1 VRASLV
7 SLGRIPFEEA
17 CAVQA
22 DARERVIAGAAPVIF
37 TLEHDP
43 VYTIGRAGVLRDI
56 PEGDPGRWPSVHA
69 PEHPV
74 IELDRGGDVTY
85 HGPGQLVMY
94 PVLPLKRIGIS
105 LVGYI
110 RALERACIAT
120 LREYSV
126 ASYAREGLTG
136 VWVDVQDDGPPA
148 KIAAIGVGS
157 RRWVT
162 YHGIAVN
169 VSTDLAAFECIT
181 PCGIA
186 GCRVTT
192 LAELISAQPTVA
204 EFGLALAR
212 ALAREVGLDLRGSE
226 ASGGEA
232 SGGDAPGSDTPD
244 EEASV
249 A

>member
-1 VRASLV
+1 MRASLV
-7 SLGRIPFEEA
+7 PLGRIPFA
-17 CAVQA
+17 KANAVQA
-22 DARERVIAGAAPVIF
+22 QARERVIAGADPVVF

-43 VYTIGRAGVLRDI
+43 VYTIGRAGVNREF
-56 PEGDPGRWPSVHA
+56 PEGDTRRWPSVQT

-74 IELDRGGDVTY
+74 VELDRGGDVTY

-94 PVLPLKRIGIS
+94 PVLPLKRVGIS
-105 LVGYI
+105 LVGYV

-120 LREYSV
+120 LARWDV
-126 ASYAREGLTG
+126 RGHAREGLTG
-136 VWVDVQDDGPPA
+136 VWVDAAGGDEPM

-169 VSTDLAAFECIT
+169 VSTDLAAFEHVT

-186 GCRVTT
+186 GCRVTS
-192 LAELISAQPTVA
+192 LAELVDAPPTVE
-204 EFGLALAR
+204 EFGR
-212 ALAREVGLDLRGSE
+212 ALARSLAEEVGLELCEDGV
-226 ASGGEA
+226 
-232 SGGDAPGSDTPD
+232 SDT
-244 EEASV
+244 EASV

>member
-1 VRASLV
+1 
-7 SLGRIPFEEA
+7 LGRIPFA
-17 CAVQA
+17 KANAVQA
-22 DARERVIAGAAPVIF
+22 EARERVIAGAGPVVF
-37 TLEHDP
+37 LLEHDP
-43 VYTIGRAGVLRDI
+43 VYTIGRAGVKREFA
-56 PEGDPGRWPSVHA
+56 EGDARRWPSVQT

-74 IELDRGGDVTY
+74 VELDRGGDVTY

-110 RALERACIAT
+110 RVLERACIAT
-120 LREYSV
+120 LAKWGVS
-126 ASYAREGLTG
+126 SHAREGLTG
-136 VWVDVQDDGPPA
+136 VWVDAAKDDEAPM

-169 VSTDLAAFECIT
+169 ISTDLAAFERVT

-186 GCRVTT
+186 GCRVTS
-192 LAELISAQPTVA
+192 LAELVPSPPTVE
-204 EFGLALAR
+204 EFGR
-212 ALAREVGLDLRGSE
+212 ALARPLADEVGLDLREGGASDSE
-226 ASGGEA
+226 ASG
-232 SGGDAPGSDTPD
+232 DNAPDT
-244 EEASV
+244 EASV